1 MCLVESVVVLLIYSE
16 LRGMLNTF
24 VEESM
29 VLVHNF
35 ATELVTE
42 PVVYKFQLELAVTIA
57 IWLSTLLSNVHNL
70 VFKLLDL
77 MLNVQK
83 LESKLVQIYGSSP
96 LTISRM
102 LDHSDKNQVVKLKLV
117 IIEELAYKLIF
128 EQLELK
134 QLSNYYPSTIV

>member
-1 MCLVESVVVLLIYSE
+1 MESVVVLLIYSE
-16 LRGMLNTF
+16 LRGMLNTS

-29 VLVHNF
+29 VLKHNF

-42 PVVYKFQLELAVTIA
+42 PVVYKLKLELAVTIA

-70 VFKLLDL
+70 VFILLDL
-77 MLNVQK
+77 MLKVQK

-102 LDHSDKNQVVKLKLV
+102 LDH
-117 IIEELAYKLIF
+117 
-128 EQLELK
+128 
-134 QLSNYYPSTIV
+134 